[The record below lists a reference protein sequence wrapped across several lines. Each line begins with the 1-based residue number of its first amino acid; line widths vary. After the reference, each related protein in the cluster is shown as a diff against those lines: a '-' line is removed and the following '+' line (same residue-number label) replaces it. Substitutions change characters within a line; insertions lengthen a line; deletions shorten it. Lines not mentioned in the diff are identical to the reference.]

1 VETYKKQKIVTKY
14 VCFCSST
21 TLTSKI
27 ITEIIE
33 KKFSGCLNSCNKFA
47 FWAILMNYEII
58 CGTVMKSSCVA
69 GGGAVGAGV
78 PTKRLIC

>member
-1 VETYKKQKIVTKY
+1 MENH
-14 VCFCSST
+14 S
-21 TLTSKI
+21 
-27 ITEIIE
+27 E
-33 KKFSGCLNSCNKFA
+33 FSGCLNSCNKFA

-58 CGTVMKSSCVA
+58 YGTVMKSSCVA